1 MASSARRAAAEPCDA
16 TEHDSSSKLFRSID
30 RDSAQAAVVK
40 HQPWQLVCMGSCFVI
55 SVVVMMGFGAA
66 SVSSSPHRSL
76 PATVVGPRRGGGRA
90 GGALT
95 WWYFGANTHAPAA
108 TATTTNTTIGNV
120 LPRLRS
126 EETSDEES
134 SIETLRRL
142 KDVVNAPLLPSEP
155 VNAGIQKLESLAA
168 QQAQATE
175 KNTTDST
182 NPAATRLP
190 ITPTARGARRV
201 ALDGSTPVHYVLEIE
216 PSLDE
221 ATNFSFNGTVTVTF
235 VCRKRTDKIALHA
248 AAVLA
253 VDVLNI
259 VATFRS
265 VQKPL
270 RIDNT
275 SRNVLEDLYVIRLK
289 EQLHR
294 NERYNLTLRFSG
306 TVGTDPKGL
315 YRVSYI
321 EAPGKRHKWALL
333 TKMRPKYARRVFPC
347 FDDPSVTASFDIT
360 IVHKKGVNAL
370 SNMPVYR
377 TERRTPDLVADTF
390 ARTPRIPTLLIALT
404 LNDFPSFGKGTMRV
418 WTRASATALAQK
430 LALDVVPKLLEHY
443 EDYYETK
450 YPMPKLDIVI
460 LANCSIVTSG
470 YFGLIFMKEPTFVL
484 QNPRKTMAKDAVQR
498 LSALAQAISAQ
509 WFGNHV
515 TLSGWNNIWLSRAL
529 AGFNKYSA
537 LKKIDPYWDS
547 ADLELVYDV
556 HEALYLDSLGTRYAL
571 SDEDSIDM
579 QAENPLINIDLKK
592 GLALVRMV
600 ESSLSNNSFRKGL
613 SEFLQSYRHER
624 IHEDDIWRAFEK
636 VENMSGTPM
645 DLTSVMH
652 TWTKQDGY
660 PLVTVKRFYA
670 SGTAKVSQCR
680 YYLNEPRLE
689 NSNIW
694 HIPITFSNGGPFSQ
708 FRDHP
713 PVVWLS
719 NPDGKLTDIPYNGT
733 WLLLN
738 LKAKGFYR
746 VNYDKRNWMMLIEQ
760 LKKDHT
766 AIPHQNRAQ
775 LLADIYDLAR
785 SGALQMS
792 LAFSASRYLTK
803 EREFLPWKAVLNAW
817 RGIEKLL
824 LGTNIFPS
832 WKAFV
837 VRLITSAYTALN
849 WEEKPSDDVQKTLL
863 RRDIYALACR
873 YDYAP
878 CVSAAVNYF
887 KAFKSASRQQNK
899 IPHNH
904 RGFVYCA
911 AVQRGDYSDWK
922 FVWDRFVEHA
932 HEPGLERSELIWA
945 LSCST
950 NQRITRTLLRKTL
963 NEKLLNV
970 IDCVRIFTFVAER
983 SVEGRNL
990 TLDFIRKNWPSM
1002 FFMWRARFLEI
1013 LIRVA
1018 AKMVNDQELDQVR
1031 NLFYNFNGTSA
1042 EVTWAFQQLDR
1053 NAAANTAWMASQY
1066 KQISKFLAEDERKSK
1081 NLKA

>member
-1 MASSARRAAAEPCDA
+1 MASSASRAAVE
-16 TEHDSSSKLFRSID
+16 SSDPTSKRFRSID
-30 RDSAQAAVVK
+30 SDSAQTAVVK
-40 HQPWQLVCMGSCFVI
+40 HQPWQLGDD
-55 SVVVMMGFGAA
+55 
-66 SVSSSPHRSL
+66 
-76 PATVVGPRRGGGRA
+76 
-90 GGALT
+90 
-95 WWYFGANTHAPAA
+95 
-108 TATTTNTTIGNV
+108 
-120 LPRLRS
+120 
-126 EETSDEES
+126 ETSDQES
-134 SIETLRRL
+134 SIESLRDIKARRQRSPAVSARAQRTPALRNSSLSRARRWPKRTLRTRR
-142 KDVVNAPLLPSEP
+142 VP
-155 VNAGIQKLESLAA
+155 VRRAFQV
-168 QQAQATE
+168 Q
-175 KNTTDST
+175 
-182 NPAATRLP
+182 R
-190 ITPTARGARRV
+190 RCARRA
-201 ALDGSTPVHYVLEIE
+201 ALGWKVPLPFTTFWRSSPAWTRRPTS
-216 PSLDE
+216 P
-221 ATNFSFNGTVTVTF
+221 FNGTVTITF

-248 AAVLA
+248 AAGLA
-253 VDVLNI
+253 VDVLNV

-275 SRNVLEDLYVIRLK
+275 SRNVLEDLYHIRLRD
-289 EQLHR
+289 QLHR

-306 TVGTDPKGL
+306 TVGTEPKGL
-315 YRVSYI
+315 YRVGYTDV
-321 EAPGKRHKWALL
+321 PGKRHKWALL

-418 WTRASATALAQK
+418 WTRASATALAQR

-460 LANCSIVTSG
+460 LSNCSIDTSG

-484 QNPRKTMAKDAVQR
+484 QNPRKTMAKDALHR
-498 LSALAQAISAQ
+498 LSALAHAISAQ

-515 TLSGWNNIWLSRAL
+515 TLSGWNNIWMSRAL

-556 HEALYLDSLGTRYAL
+556 HEALYSDSLGTHYAL
-571 SDEDSIDM
+571 SDEESIEVL
-579 QAENPLINIDLKK
+579 AENPLINVDLKK
-592 GLALVRMV
+592 GLALIRMV
-600 ESSLSNNSFRKGL
+600 EAFLSNNSFRKGL

-624 IHEDDIWRAFEK
+624 IHEDDVWRAFEK
-636 VENMSGTPM
+636 AENMSGNPM

-652 TWTKQDGY
+652 SWTRQDGY

-670 SGTAKVSQCR
+670 SGTAKISQCR
-680 YYLNEPRLE
+680 YFYNEPRLE
-689 NSNIW
+689 NSNVW
-694 HIPITFSNGGPFSQ
+694 HIPITFANGGPFSQ
-708 FRDHP
+708 FKDHP

-719 NPDGKLTDIPYNGT
+719 KPDGKLTDVPFNTT

-775 LLADIYDLAR
+775 ILSDIYDLAR

-803 EREFLPWKAVLNAW
+803 EREFLPWKAVFNAW
-817 RGIEKLL
+817 KGIEKLL
-824 LGTNIFPS
+824 SGTNIFPS

-849 WEEKPSDDVQKTLL
+849 WEEKPTDDVQKTLL

-887 KAFKSASRQQNK
+887 KAFKSAGRQQNK
-899 IPHNH
+899 LRYLTIQ
-904 RGFVYCA
+904 RGFVYCT

-932 HEPGLERSELIWA
+932 HEPGPERSELIWA

-963 NEKLLNV
+963 HEKLLNV
-970 IDCVRIFTFVAER
+970 LDCVRIFTFVAER
-983 SVEGRNL
+983 SVQGRNL

-1002 FFMWRARFLEI
+1002 FFMWRAKFLEI
-1013 LIRVA
+1013 LIRIA
-1018 AKMVNDQELDQVR
+1018 ARMVNDQELDQVR

-1042 EVTWAFQQLDR
+1042 EVTWAFQQLDK
-1053 NAAANTAWMASQY
+1053 NAAANWAWMASHY
-1066 KQISKFLAEDERKSK
+1066 KQISKFLADDEREIK
-1081 NLKA
+1081 NLEA

>member
-1 MASSARRAAAEPCDA
+1 MASTARR
-16 TEHDSSSKLFRSID
+16 SSVGSPDPSSMIIRSID
-30 RDSAQAAVVK
+30 SDSVQEAAVK
-40 HQPWQLVCMGSCFVI
+40 QQPWQLAFLASCFLV

-66 SVSSSPHRSL
+66 SVSGPQHRAL
-76 PATVVGPRRGGGRA
+76 PTTVGYRRGVGRA
-90 GGALT
+90 RGALT
-95 WWYFGANTHAPAA
+95 WWYSNTNAHAGAA
-108 TATTTNTTIGNV
+108 TAATTTNVTIGDA

-126 EETSDEES
+126 GDEDVSDQES
-134 SIETLRRL
+134 SIETLRSLRHAA
-142 KDVVNAPLLPSEP
+142 NAPLLPSESA
-155 VNAGIQKLESLAA
+155 NAGIQKLESEAA
-168 QQAQATE
+168 QQGAQE
-175 KNTTDST
+175 KYATDST
-182 NPAATRLP
+182 NPSATHLP
-190 ITPTARGARRV
+190 STPTAHGTRRV
-201 ALDGSTPVHYVLEIE
+201 SPEGSTPVHYVLEIE

-221 ATNFSFNGTVTVTF
+221 ATNFSFNGTVTITF

-248 AAVLA
+248 AAGLT

-275 SRNVLEDLYVIRLK
+275 SRNVLEDLYHIRLR

-306 TVGTDPKGL
+306 TVGTEPKGL
-315 YRVSYI
+315 YRVGYI
-321 EAPGKRHKWALL
+321 DGPGKRHKWALL

-360 IVHKKGVNAL
+360 IVHKKGVNAV

-418 WTRASATALAQK
+418 WTRASATSLAQK

-460 LANCSIVTSG
+460 LSNCSIDTSG

-484 QNPRKTMAKDAVQR
+484 QSPRKTMARDALQR
-498 LSALAQAISAQ
+498 LSALAHAISAQ
-509 WFGNHV
+509 VCFGISDIV
-515 TLSGWNNIWLSRAL
+515 ILSNCSIDTSGYFGLIFMKEPTFVLQSPRKTMARDALQRLSAL
-529 AGFNKYSA
+529 AHAISA
-537 LKKIDPYWDS
+537 Q
-547 ADLELVYDV
+547 AGLELIYEVQD
-556 HEALYLDSLGTRYAL
+556 ALYLDSLGTHYAL
-571 SDEDSIDM
+571 SDEESIEVH
-579 QAENPLINIDLKK
+579 AENPLVNINLKK
-592 GLALVRMV
+592 D
-600 ESSLSNNSFRKGL
+600 
-613 SEFLQSYRHER
+613 FLQSYRHER

-636 VENMSGTPM
+636 AENISGNPM
-645 DLTSVMH
+645 DLTSIMH
-652 TWTKQDGY
+652 SWSRQDGY

-680 YYLNEPRLE
+680 YFLNEPRLE
-689 NSNIW
+689 NSNVW
-694 HIPITFSNGGPFSQ
+694 HIPITFSNGGPYSQ
-708 FRDHP
+708 FRDHT

-719 NPDGKLTDIPYNGT
+719 KPDGKLTDIPSNTT

-775 LLADIYDLAR
+775 ILNDIYDLAR

-803 EREFLPWKAVLNAW
+803 EREFLPWKAVFNAW
-817 RGIEKLL
+817 RSIEKLL
-824 LGTNIFPS
+824 SDTNIFPS
-832 WKAFV
+832 WKF
-837 VRLITSAYTALN
+837 
-849 WEEKPSDDVQKTLL
+849 TL
-863 RRDIYALACR
+863 RT
-873 YDYAP
+873 
-878 CVSAAVNYF
+878 VSF
-887 KAFKSASRQQNK
+887 W
-899 IPHNH
+899 IPRNQ
-904 RGFVYCA
+904 RGFVYCT

-945 LSCST
+945 LSCSN

-983 SVEGRNL
+983 SVQGRDL

-1002 FFMWRARFLEI
+1002 FFKWRARFMEI
-1013 LIRVA
+1013 LIRIA

-1042 EVTWAFQQLDR
+1042 EVTWAFQLLDR
-1053 NAAANTAWMASQY
+1053 NAAANRAWMASQY
-1066 KQISKFLAEDERKSK
+1066 KQISKFLSEDERLSK
-1081 NLKA
+1081 EIKD